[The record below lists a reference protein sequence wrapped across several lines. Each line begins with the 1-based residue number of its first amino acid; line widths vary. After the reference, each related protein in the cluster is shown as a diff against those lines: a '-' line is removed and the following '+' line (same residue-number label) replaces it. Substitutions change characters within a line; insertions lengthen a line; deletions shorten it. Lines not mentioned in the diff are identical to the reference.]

1 MPRKSPVRAL
11 TEVELLAEFP
21 EHDRLAPYSETNW
34 AIREF
39 FNYLMQSG
47 CKILFHRNSEVQ
59 VMHTDSLEEK
69 ILQWHGVDPVRY
81 AKETHELIK
90 KYGDLISKT
99 MPQVRRVPSIISLKQ
114 ACMYGIVP
122 RTYTAARKR
131 IARAERDGLYA
142 PLPIDPT
149 AGVYRYKTDELIEW
163 VNSWGVESEAE
174 GEEVQ
179 LEIDQITDPL
189 PRSDGRGGISDGD
202 PFARLM
208 EQIKGRQDDE

>member
-1 MPRKSPVRAL
+1 M
-11 TEVELLAEFP
+11 TT
-21 EHDRLAPYSETNW
+21 LAPL
-34 AIREF
+34 A
-39 FNYLMQSG
+39 YL
-47 CKILFHRNSEVQ
+47 
-59 VMHTDSLEEK
+59 
-69 ILQWHGVDPVRY
+69 
-81 AKETHELIK
+81 
-90 KYGDLISKT
+90 
-99 MPQVRRVPSIISLKQ
+99 
-114 ACMYGIVP
+114 
-122 RTYTAARKR
+122 R
-131 IARAERDGLYA
+131 IAGRCR
-142 PLPIDPT
+142 T